1 MLRLFVRGIPFL
13 CVLVLALALSGTHTG
28 GRETASANAQLVPA
42 VRDASGDADK
52 RLRRLVSSAAQVRV
66 AFLAAGDYGVGG
78 SRELS
83 LGLRMKSY
91 GSRSSA
97 NMLVTLGDN
106 DYTKSPARF
115 RENWGRS
122 FGWARPAGLR
132 IAGVL
137 GNHDYQVG
145 RGRYQ
150 FRTLGMPGPYYTR
163 RLGDAQLFLLDS
175 NLVSD
180 RQTAW
185 LEEQLAAST
194 STWKIAVFHH
204 PPYTCGGHSG
214 HSRVQ
219 RRWVPLF
226 ESYGVQLV
234 LSGHDHNY
242 QRFAGRDGVTYV
254 VHGGGGAGLYRLRG
268 CPSSYPP
275 RVRVRHEHGF
285 LSVSIG
291 LDDLAV
297 SAVDLRGRVTDRI
310 ILSP

>member
-1 MLRLFVRGIPFL
+1 MRGIPVL
-13 CVLVLALALSGTHTG
+13 CVLVLALAG
-28 GRETASANAQLVPA
+28 
-42 VRDASGDADK
+42 
-52 RLRRLVSSAAQVRV
+52 SSAAQTRV

-91 GSRSSA
+91 ESRNPA

-106 DYTKSPARF
+106 DYTESPARF
-115 RENWGRS
+115 RENWRRS
-122 FGWARPAGLR
+122 FGWARRTGLR
-132 IAGVL
+132 VAGVL
-137 GNHDYQVG
+137 GNHDYEVA

-163 RLGDAQLFLLDS
+163 RLGDAQLFFLDS
-175 NLVSD
+175 NAVTD

-185 LEEQLAAST
+185 LEQQLAEST

-214 HSRVQ
+214 HSTVE

-242 QRFAGRDGVTYV
+242 QRFAKRNGVTYV
-254 VHGGGGAGLYRLRG
+254 VHGGGGAGLYRIRG

-275 RVRVRHEHGF
+275 RVRARYEHGF

-291 LDDLAV
+291 PDDLA
-297 SAVDLRGRVTDRI
+297 SRGGRPPRPANRPPHPDSLTGTGPGRGQAPGGDR
-310 ILSP
+310 P

>member
-1 MLRLFVRGIPFL
+1 VRGIPVL
-13 CVLVLALALSGTHTG
+13 CVLVLALAS
-28 GRETASANAQLVPA
+28 S
-42 VRDASGDADK
+42 
-52 RLRRLVSSAAQVRV
+52 SSAAQTRV

-83 LGLRMKSY
+83 LGLRMKGYESPNP
-91 GSRSSA
+91 A

-106 DYTKSPARF
+106 DYTESPARF
-115 RENWGRS
+115 RENWRRS
-122 FGWARPAGLR
+122 FGWARRTGLR
-132 IAGVL
+132 VAGVL
-137 GNHDYQVG
+137 GNHDYGVG

-150 FRTLGMPGPYYTR
+150 FRLLGMPGPYYTR

-175 NLVSD
+175 NAITD

-185 LEEQLAAST
+185 LEQQLAEST

-204 PPYTCGGHSG
+204 PPFTCGGHSG
-214 HSRVQ
+214 SSTVQ

-242 QRFAGRDGVTYV
+242 QRFATQNGVTYV
-254 VHGGGGAGLYRLRG
+254 VHGGGGAGLYRPRG
-268 CPSSYPP
+268 CPSSYPR
-275 RVRVRHEHGF
+275 RVRARYEHGF

-291 LDDLAV
+291 PDDLQVA
-297 SAVDLRGRVTDRI
+297 AVDLRGRRTDH
-310 ILSP
+310 LTLTP